1 VRLFH
6 SAARA
11 ATVLAAATM
20 TLSPVIAATP
30 AKPKPKPP
38 ITVPIA
44 LPLSHRPVL
53 QAWTPADD
61 TVYDHRRWRRYR
73 HHDGIDGGDVIGG
86 LLVLGGIA
94 AVAAAI
100 DKDKQERRD
109 RTQGRD
115 YPYRGDSYRD
125 RPYDYREGEAA
136 RDYGRERYDQDPRE
150 ADRAVDA
157 CSAEAARTGR
167 VDEIF
172 DVQKIDGEWRVKG
185 DFAGGGDFTCTV
197 DANGR
202 AYVGRGDRAGNDGAD
217 EGPRAE
223 IDGRYGAGQSPD
235 FEDTRG
241 R

>member
-1 VRLFH
+1 MRLFH

-109 RTQGRD
+109 R
-115 YPYRGDSYRD
+115 
-125 RPYDYREGEAA
+125 
-136 RDYGRERYDQDPRE
+136 YDQDPRA
-150 ADRAVDA
+150 ADRAVEA

-172 DVQKIDGEWRVKG
+172 DVRKIDGEWRVKG